1 MNNRIVIALALGL
14 LLALPAAAQEK
25 FRTPE
30 AAVEALDAA
39 VKAKDDGKKLDRL
52 LGPEF
57 TRFHESQVEDRAQ
70 MMARFARFDE
80 NYSEFRSLS
89 GTGDT
94 RTLIVGAEGFP
105 FPFPLVKRGNRWSFD
120 GKAGVEELRNRYV
133 GANEINAVS
142 VLDIIAAAQL
152 EYLSNDQDG
161 DGVVEYAARIASTPG
176 QRDGLYW
183 AVDAD
188 DPDAVESPLAP
199 LADLA
204 ALVMGKRDAGE
215 PFLGYHYQS
224 LGGQGAAAKGG
235 AWDYTINGHQVAGFG
250 AIAWP
255 AVYGDTGVMTFI
267 INQDG
272 VIYEADLGP
281 ESEAKAAAITKFDP
295 GEGWVA
301 VNDADIGAD

>member
-57 TRFHESQVEDRAQ
+57 TKFHESQAEDRAQ
-70 MMARFARFDE
+70 MQARFARFDK

-89 GTGDT
+89 GTGDR

-105 FPFPLVKRGNRWSFD
+105 FPFPLVKRGSRWSFD

-188 DPDAVESPLAP
+188 DPDAVESPLEP

-204 ALVMGKRDAGE
+204 TLVMGKRDAGE
-215 PFLGYHYQS
+215 PFLGYHYQP

-235 AWDYTINGHQVAGFG
+235 AWDYAINGHQVAGFA

-272 VIYEADLGP
+272 VIYESDLGP
-281 ESEAKAAAITKFDP
+281 ETETKAAAITRFDP
-295 GEGWVA
+295 GTGWVE
-301 VNDADIGAD
+301 VRDEDIGAN